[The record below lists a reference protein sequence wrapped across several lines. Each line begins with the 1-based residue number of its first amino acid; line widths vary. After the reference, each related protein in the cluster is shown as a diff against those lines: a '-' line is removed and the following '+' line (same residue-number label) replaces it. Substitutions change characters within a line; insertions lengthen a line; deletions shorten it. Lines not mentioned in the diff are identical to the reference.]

1 MISLRQKPSLADA
14 DSSSRT
20 NRGDRKIYPP
30 VAGADCRSARQGGTI
45 QMTLR
50 HLTRDFDFNN
60 RRPLSTLDEK
70 TRIVPTSRCRY
81 SPGRLDPQRFHLRNP
96 GICPTAWGHLS
107 VTIKRHFHKGITMN
121 IIARVKE
128 ILLTPKQA
136 WSVIEIEETDTA
148 TLYTQYIMILAAIQA
163 VAGFIGMSLVGVSAF
178 GVSVRVPLITGL
190 VQMVLGYGLTLA
202 MVYVLALIADALAPS
217 FGGQK
222 RGINA
227 LKLVAYNSTAAM
239 VGGIF
244 ALIPALGVL
253 TLLAALYSL
262 YLLYLGVPT
271 LMKVPQEKALP
282 YTAVLVVCAIVVGVI
297 AGAILGTARGG
308 PTMGL
313 GMATG
318 QMSIETPKGTVN
330 VDVAKMEAWSK
341 RMEAVGKKLE
351 KAQQSGDQAAME
363 QAIKEMASLQG
374 EQPMVVPKR

>member
-1 MISLRQKPSLADA
+1 
-14 DSSSRT
+14 
-20 NRGDRKIYPP
+20 
-30 VAGADCRSARQGGTI
+30 
-45 QMTLR
+45 
-50 HLTRDFDFNN
+50 
-60 RRPLSTLDEK
+60 
-70 TRIVPTSRCRY
+70 
-81 SPGRLDPQRFHLRNP
+81 
-96 GICPTAWGHLS
+96 
-107 VTIKRHFHKGITMN
+107 MN

-136 WSVIEIEETDTA
+136 WPVIEMEETDTA
-148 TLYTQYIMILAAIQA
+148 ALYTQYIMILAAIQA
-163 VAGFIGMSLVGVSAF
+163 VAGFIGMSLLGASAF

-202 MVYVLALIADALAPS
+202 MVYVVALIADALAPS

-222 RGINA
+222 GGMNA
-227 LKLVAYNSTAAM
+227 LKLVAYSSTAAM

-282 YTAVLVVCAIVVGVI
+282 YTAVLVVCAIIVGAIV
-297 AGAILGTARGG
+297 GAILSTARGG
-308 PTMGL
+308 PAMGL

-318 QMSIETPKGTVN
+318 QMAIETPTGTVN

-341 RMEAVGKKLE
+341 RMEEVGKKLE

-363 QAIKEMASLQG
+363 KAIKEMASLQG
-374 EQPMVVPKR
+374 EQPTLVPKR